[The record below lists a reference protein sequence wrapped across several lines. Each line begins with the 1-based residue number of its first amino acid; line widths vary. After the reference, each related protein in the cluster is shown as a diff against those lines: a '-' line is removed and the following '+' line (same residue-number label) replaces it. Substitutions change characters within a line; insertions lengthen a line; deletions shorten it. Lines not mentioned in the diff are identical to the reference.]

1 MDATYKQLLLPA
13 LQKVRHSCYFHRSP
27 ILLLL
32 LFAKAPNDCTR
43 AFLPTR
49 AFLSRC
55 LSQRRHFCTASKLSA
70 PPRFT
75 TLAKLS
81 TIHDIEGPITG
92 IQDAY
97 HRHRPGREPAVSF
110 HAPSSE
116 HPLTDI
122 QRTQESPPVADRNM
136 QTPAA
141 PHESLR
147 STHFRIEIT
156 IIAHGH
162 TDHHTTSQPQ
172 DQANGSL
179 EGSSHTLPLDDE
191 EQMREEIRLATSL
204 DMHWVIRRS
213 NDSATAG
220 EPLRLHFRST
230 AQNHRILTF
239 IPEPFGFTRVDQTAE
254 NELENEALFFRQQYH
269 SNSGSAADGS
279 FSGPFTRLDALEDV
293 LAEFF
298 GAL

>member
-1 MDATYKQLLLPA
+1 
-13 LQKVRHSCYFHRSP
+13 
-27 ILLLL
+27 
-32 LFAKAPNDCTR
+32 
-43 AFLPTR
+43 
-49 AFLSRC
+49 
-55 LSQRRHFCTASKLSA
+55 
-70 PPRFT
+70 
-75 TLAKLS
+75 
-81 TIHDIEGPITG
+81 
-92 IQDAY
+92 
-97 HRHRPGREPAVSF
+97 
-110 HAPSSE
+110 
-116 HPLTDI
+116 
-122 QRTQESPPVADRNM
+122 M

>member
-1 MDATYKQLLLPA
+1 M
-13 LQKVRHSCYFHRSP
+13 RNSCYFHRSP